1 MATFMP
7 KISCQNTIHV
17 WVVFLLVKEFFF
29 GGGMF
34 LKYIRQ
40 GYNGVLNTTFDLSQK
55 AEKRYNGVLNKR
67 HVVKTAV

>member
-1 MATFMP
+1 M
-7 KISCQNTIHV
+7 SSLSLGQRV
-17 WVVFLLVKEFFF
+17 LWGE
-29 GGGMF
+29 MF

-67 HVVKTAV
+67 HIVKTAV